1 MRERKSNCSLE
12 KIPTGT
18 KEWAD
23 HNVNCIKGCYNNCRY
38 CYALLMAKRFGRA
51 TNNTWKKMI
60 IREDVVSTKFRKFSG
75 RVMFPSSH
83 DIFDLP
89 DYEEACFTVLENLL
103 KSGNEVLVTTK
114 PRLAIIK
121 KINKEFADYK
131 EQIQFRFTITS
142 SDDQLL
148 KFWEP
153 NAPLFRERSQSL
165 QYAFKKGYKTS
176 VSIEP
181 FLDYDSKP
189 LIDTISPYVTES
201 IWLGV
206 MNYIPRNN
214 VRKAETSYYDS
225 IRKNYS
231 EVHLREIY
239 EIFNEYPKIRW
250 KDSIKK
256 KLKLTGEF

>member
-1 MRERKSNCSLE
+1 MTVKKVNNLSE

-23 HNVNCIKGCYNNCRY
+23 HNVNCIKGCFNNCRY

-51 TNNTWKKMI
+51 TNNTWKNMI
-60 IREDVVSTKFRKFSG
+60 IRDDVVNKQFRKFSG

-89 DYEEACFTVLENLL
+89 DYEQACFSVLENLL
-103 KSGNEVLVTTK
+103 KSGNDILVTSK

-121 KINKEFADYK
+121 KIVKDFSDY
-131 EQIQFRFTITS
+131 EQQIQFRFTITS

-153 NAPLFRERSQSL
+153 NAPRFQERLKSL

-181 FLDYDSKP
+181 FLDFDPKP
-189 LIDTISPYVTES
+189 LVETISPFVTES
-201 IWLGV
+201 IWLGM

-214 VRKAETSYYDS
+214 VRKADASYYDL

-231 EVHLREIY
+231 EEHLKEIY
-239 EIFNEYPKIRW
+239 EIFNNSPKIRW
-250 KDSIKK
+250 KDSIKT
-256 KLKLTGEF
+256 KLKIIS

>member
-1 MRERKSNCSLE
+1 MKERKPSCSDE

-38 CYALLMAKRFGRA
+38 CYAMIMAKRFGRA
-51 TNNTWKKMI
+51 TSNTWEKMV
-60 IREDVVSTKFRKFSG
+60 IREDVVKTKFKKFSG

-83 DIFDLP
+83 DIFDIP
-89 DYEEACFTVLENLL
+89 EYAEACFTVLGNLL
-103 KSGNEVLVTTK
+103 KSGNYVLVTTK

-121 KINKEFADYK
+121 KIDRDFSDYK
-131 EQIQFRFTITS
+131 DQIQFRFTITS

-153 NAPLFRERSQSL
+153 NAPLFEERLKSL

-181 FLDYDSKP
+181 FLDFDPKP
-189 LIDTISPYVTES
+189 LIDCISPFVTES

-214 VRKAETSYYDS
+214 LLLKEIPFYNS
-225 IRKNYS
+225 IRENYY
-231 EVHLREIY
+231 EGHLKKIY
-239 EIFNEYPKIRW
+239 QNFNDSPKIRW
-250 KDSIKK
+250 KDSIKT
-256 KLKLTGEF
+256 KLKLIT

>member
-1 MRERKSNCSLE
+1 MHSQPNKKENYE

-23 HNVNCIKGCYNNCRY
+23 HNINCIKGCYNNCRY
-38 CYALLMAKRFGRA
+38 CYAMLMAKRFGRA

-60 IREDVVSTKFRKFSG
+60 IREDVVNSKFRKFSG

-83 DIFDLP
+83 DIFDMSE
-89 DYEEACFTVLENLL
+89 YEDACFTVLENLL
-103 KSGNEVLVTTK
+103 KSDNEVLVTTK
-114 PRLAIIK
+114 PRLTIIK
-121 KINKEFADYK
+121 KIDKEFSDYK

-142 SDDQLL
+142 SNDQLL

-153 NAPLFRERSQSL
+153 NAPLFQERLKSL

-176 VSIEP
+176 VSVEP
-181 FLDYDSKP
+181 FLDYDPKS
-189 LIDTISPYVTES
+189 LVDCISPFITES
-201 IWLGV
+201 IWLGI

-214 VRKAETSYYDS
+214 VQKAEASYYDS

-231 EVHLREIY
+231 EKHLNEIY
-239 EIFNEYPKIRW
+239 ETFNEYPKIRW
-250 KDSIKK
+250 KDSIKT
-256 KLKLTGEF
+256 KLKLII

>member
-1 MRERKSNCSLE
+1 MKERNSNCSLE

-38 CYALLMAKRFGRA
+38 CYAMCMAKRFGR
-51 TNNTWKKMI
+51 TTSETWKKMI
-60 IREDVVSTKFRKFSG
+60 IREDVVNSKFRKFSG

-83 DIFDLP
+83 DIFDMP
-89 DYEEACFTVLENLL
+89 GYEEACFTVLANLL

-114 PRLAIIK
+114 PKLAIIK
-121 KINKEFADYK
+121 KIDEEFSVLKD
-131 EQIQFRFTITS
+131 QVQFRFTITS

-153 NAPLFRERSQSL
+153 NAPLFEERLKSL
-165 QYAFKKGYKTS
+165 RYAFKKGYKTS

-181 FLDYDSKP
+181 FLDYDPRP
-189 LIDTISPYVTES
+189 LVNSISPFVTES

-214 VRKAETSYYDS
+214 IRKVEILHYDS
-225 IRKNYS
+225 IRINYS
-231 EVHLREIY
+231 EEHLKEIY
-239 EIFNEYPKIRW
+239 EFFNEFPKIRW
-250 KDSIKK
+250 KDSIKA
-256 KLKLTGEF
+256 KLKLSS